1 MHTIKVKR
9 VYEKPEAEDG
19 VRVLVDR
26 LWPRGLKKEAL
37 PHDYWAKEVT
47 PSPELRT
54 LYHRCEMPFAGFA
67 EGYEE
72 ELNGSS
78 GAAAFAEKCRGWLQQ
93 GDVTLLYAA
102 KDTGKN
108 HALVLQAWLCRQLR

>member
-9 VYEKPEAEDG
+9 VYEKPEAADG

-26 LWPRGLKKEAL
+26 LWPRGIRKEAL

-47 PSPELRT
+47 PSAELRT
-54 LYHRCEMPFAGFA
+54 LYHRGEMPFAGFA

-72 ELNGSS
+72 ELNGSK
-78 GAAAFAEKCRGWLQQ
+78 GASDFAEKCREWLQQ
-93 GDVTLLYAA
+93 SDVTLLYAA
-102 KDTGKN
+102 KNTEEN
-108 HALVLQAWLCRQLR
+108 HALVLQSWLRRQLS